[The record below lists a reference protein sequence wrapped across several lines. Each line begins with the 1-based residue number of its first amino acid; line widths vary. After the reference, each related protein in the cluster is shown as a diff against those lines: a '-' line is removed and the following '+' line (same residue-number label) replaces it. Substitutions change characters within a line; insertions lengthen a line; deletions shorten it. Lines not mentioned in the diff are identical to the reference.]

1 MVKEGEA
8 TSKTALIWVCFI
20 SNNNDTASI
29 ADDKREFQV
38 GSNREEIATTF
49 WQGWSSFCFRSLP
62 VHGDGAREHV
72 KDGGTVVVSVR
83 MEKKQISIIFGQ
95 SHSLTHTSHRSTFST
110 REIWR

>member
-49 WQGWSSFCFRSLP
+49 WQGWSSFFRSPLS
-62 VHGDGAREHV
+62 V
-72 KDGGTVVVSVR
+72 GGMV
-83 MEKKQISIIFGQ
+83 FQ
-95 SHSLTHTSHRSTFST
+95 SRGTFKG
-110 REIWR
+110 E